1 MKSSLITKIRNYFLA
16 GIITLIPIFITVY
29 LTFLVIDV
37 FSRIVPDAI
46 NPNKYLPFRIPGLEI
61 LIAVLITVFIG
72 FVSLSYFG
80 KKILTLGEQL
90 LQKVPVL
97 RSVYSGATQFTK
109 SFQSAEDG
117 SGNKKVVLIEFP
129 RSGSWAV
136 GFATNENSKQI
147 SSKIND
153 TLVNV
158 FIPTTPNPTSG
169 FLVLIPKKDII
180 YLNMNFEDAMKFIIS
195 VGAIGELK

>member
-117 SGNKKVVLIEFP
+117 SSNKKVVLIEFP

-147 SSKIND
+147 SPKIND

>member
-117 SGNKKVVLIEFP
+117 SSNKKVVLIEFP

>member
-37 FSRIVPDAI
+37 FSLIVPDAI

-61 LIAVLITVFIG
+61 LIAVLITVLIG

-80 KKILTLGEQL
+80 KKILILGEQL

-117 SGNKKVVLIEFP
+117 SSNKKVVLIEFP

>member
-61 LIAVLITVFIG
+61 FIAIIITIIIG
-72 FVSLSYFG
+72 FISLSYFG
-80 KKILTLGEQL
+80 KKILILCEQL

>member
-117 SGNKKVVLIEFP
+117 SSNKKVVLIEFP

-195 VGAIGELK
+195 VGAIG

>member
-46 NPNKYLPFRIPGLEI
+46 NPNKYLPFKIPGLEI
-61 LIAVLITVFIG
+61 LIAVLITVLIG
-72 FVSLSYFG
+72 FVSLSCFG
-80 KKILTLGEQL
+80 KKILSYGEHL
-90 LQKVPVL
+90 LEKIPVL

-109 SFQSAEDG
+109 SFQSTKDG
-117 SGNKKVVLIEFP
+117 SNNKKVVLIEFP
-129 RSGSWAV
+129 RPGSWSV

-195 VGAIGELK
+195 VGAVGELK

>member
-1 MKSSLITKIRNYFLA
+1 MKASLITKLRNYFLA

-80 KKILTLGEQL
+80 KKILILGEQL

-117 SGNKKVVLIEFP
+117 SSNKKVVLIEFP

>member
-80 KKILTLGEQL
+80 KKILILGEQL

-117 SGNKKVVLIEFP
+117 SSNKKVVLIEFP

>member
-1 MKSSLITKIRNYFLA
+1 MKSTLITKIRNYFLA

-61 LIAVLITVFIG
+61 LIAVLITVLIG

-80 KKILTLGEQL
+80 KKILSLGEHL
-90 LQKVPVL
+90 LEKIPVL

-109 SFQSAEDG
+109 SFQSTEDG
-117 SGNKKVVLIEFP
+117 SSNKKVVLIEFP

-136 GFATNENSKQI
+136 GFATNENSKPI

>member
-1 MKSSLITKIRNYFLA
+1 MKASLITKLRNYFLA

-61 LIAVLITVFIG
+61 LIAVLITVLIG

-117 SGNKKVVLIEFP
+117 SSNKKVVLIEFP

>member
-61 LIAVLITVFIG
+61 LIAVLITVLIG

-80 KKILTLGEQL
+80 KKILILGEQL

-117 SGNKKVVLIEFP
+117 SSNKKVVLIEFP

>member
-117 SGNKKVVLIEFP
+117 SSNKKVVLIEFP

-147 SSKIND
+147 SPKIND

-195 VGAIGELK
+195 VGAIG

>member
-117 SGNKKVVLIEFP
+117 SSNKKVVLIEFP

-195 VGAIGELK
+195 LGAIGELK

>member
-1 MKSSLITKIRNYFLA
+1 MKASLITKLRNYFLA
-16 GIITLIPIFITVY
+16 GIITLIPIFVTIY
-29 LTFLVIDV
+29 LTFFVVDI

-46 NPNKYLPFRIPGLEI
+46 NPNKYLTFRIPGLEI
-61 LIAVLITVFIG
+61 LIAVLITVLIG

-80 KKILTLGEQL
+80 KKILSLGEHL
-90 LQKVPVL
+90 LEKIPVL

-109 SFQSAEDG
+109 SFKSAEDG
-117 SGNKKVVLIEFP
+117 SNNKKVVLIEFP

-136 GFATNENSKQI
+136 GFATNENSKPI

-195 VGAIGELK
+195 VGAIRELK